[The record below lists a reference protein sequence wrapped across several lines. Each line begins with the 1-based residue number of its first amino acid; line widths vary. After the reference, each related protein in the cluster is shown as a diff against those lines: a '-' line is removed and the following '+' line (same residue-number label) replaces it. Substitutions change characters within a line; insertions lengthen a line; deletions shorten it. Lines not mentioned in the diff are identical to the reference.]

1 MIAALLRNWHWMRL
15 IRLALGIYIAIEAIK
30 HRDAFTG
37 FIALFFLYQ
46 AFANVGCSTGGS
58 CSTGNC
64 SVPQN
69 HSNESSNEV
78 IFEEVK

>member
-1 MIAALLRNWHWMRL
+1 MIKELLRNWHWMRF
-15 IRLALGIYIAIEAIK
+15 IRLTLGIYIAVEAIQ
-30 HRDAFTG
+30 HWDAFTG
-37 FIALFFLYQ
+37 SIVLFFLYQ

-69 HSNESSNEV
+69 RSNESSNEV

>member
-1 MIAALLRNWHWMRL
+1 MRF
-15 IRLALGIYIAIEAIK
+15 IRLALGIYIAIEAIQ
-30 HRDAFTG
+30 HWDAFTG

-69 HSNESSNEV
+69 RSNESSNEV